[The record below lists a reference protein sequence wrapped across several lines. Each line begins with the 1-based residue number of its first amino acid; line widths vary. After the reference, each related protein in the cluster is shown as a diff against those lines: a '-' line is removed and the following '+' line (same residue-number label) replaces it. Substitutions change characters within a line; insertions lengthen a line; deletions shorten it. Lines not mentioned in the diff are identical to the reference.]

1 MSMGPPWQM
10 TRPSNVTPVPR
21 KENLTDGTADRA
33 APLFEGGQ
41 LEQPIVDYR
50 ANYSANA
57 LERKYGVAGS
67 SRANTTTARNWTSVT
82 IHSERS

>member
-1 MSMGPPWQM
+1 M
-10 TRPSNVTPVPR
+10 
-21 KENLTDGTADRA
+21 
-33 APLFEGGQ
+33 FEGGQ

-67 SRANTTTARNWTSVT
+67 TVARTLRPHG
-82 IHSERS
+82 IGLQ